1 MNHEG
6 RPARVT
12 KLDELLCDELT
23 AINQY
28 MVHAEM
34 CANWGDDRLH
44 QAVEKRAR
52 QEMHH
57 AEELIARII
66 FLEGT
71 PTVSRL
77 NPVHIGADIPKQ
89 LEADKAAEV
98 HTNSMYNE
106 AIRLADEAKDAA
118 TRDLL
123 ESIVKE
129 EDCARRL
136 ARRATG
142 SDRANGR
149 AAVFID
155 KDASVTIGESA
166 DRM

>member
-1 MNHEG
+1 MKGDE
-6 RPARVT
+6 RVVK

-23 AINQY
+23 AIMQY
-28 MVHAEM
+28 MVHSEM
-34 CANWGDDRLH
+34 CANWGYQRLH

-57 AEELIARII
+57 AEDLIARII

-77 NPVHIGADIPKQ
+77 NQVHVGADVPKQ
-89 LEADKAAEV
+89 LQSDLEAEV

-106 AIRLADEAKDAA
+106 AIHLSDEANDAA

-129 EDCARRL
+129 EDGHVDWLEEQLDQVAQL
-136 ARRATG
+136 GVPLYLSTQTRA
-142 SDRANGR
+142 
-149 AAVFID
+149 
-155 KDASVTIGESA
+155 
-166 DRM
+166 

>member
-1 MNHEG
+1 MQGNATLIE
-6 RPARVT
+6 T
-12 KLDELLCDELT
+12 LNSLLADELT

-28 MVHAEM
+28 MVHSEM
-34 CANWGDDRLH
+34 CANWGYERLH

-57 AEELIARII
+57 AEELIACII

-77 NPVHIGADIPKQ
+77 NQIHIGVDVPKQ
-89 LEADKAAEV
+89 LESDKEAEL

-123 ESIVKE
+123 EAIIKE
-129 EDCARRL
+129 EDRHIDWLEEQLDQIAQL
-136 ARRATG
+136 GVPLYLSTQTRA
-142 SDRANGR
+142 
-149 AAVFID
+149 
-155 KDASVTIGESA
+155 
-166 DRM
+166 

>member
-1 MNHEG
+1 MKGDE
-6 RPARVT
+6 RVIK
-12 KLDELLCDELT
+12 KLEELLCDELT

-28 MVHAEM
+28 VVHAEM
-34 CANWGDDRLH
+34 CANWGYERLH

-71 PTVSRL
+71 PMVSRL
-77 NPVHIGADIPKQ
+77 NEIHIGADVPKQ
-89 LEADKAAEV
+89 LESDKEAEL

-123 ESIVKE
+123 ESTIKE
-129 EDCARRL
+129 EDRHIDWIEEQLDQIAQL
-136 ARRATG
+136 GVPLYLSTQTRA
-142 SDRANGR
+142 
-149 AAVFID
+149 
-155 KDASVTIGESA
+155 
-166 DRM
+166 

>member
-1 MNHEG
+1 MKGDE
-6 RPARVT
+6 RLVK

-23 AINQY
+23 AIMQY
-28 MVHAEM
+28 VVHSEM
-34 CANWGDDRLH
+34 CANWGYERLH

-77 NPVHIGADIPKQ
+77 NEIHIGEDVPKQ
-89 LEADKAAEV
+89 LQADQAAEM
-98 HTNSMYNE
+98 HTVGLYNE
-106 AIRLADEAKDAA
+106 AIHLSDEASDAA
-118 TRDLL
+118 TRELL

-129 EDCARRL
+129 EDAHVDWL
-136 ARRATG
+136 EEQLDQIAQLGVPLYLSTQTRA
-142 SDRANGR
+142 
-149 AAVFID
+149 
-155 KDASVTIGESA
+155 
-166 DRM
+166 